1 MAWTFELC
9 TRWIKTYLEIVMMLL
24 ATLTALLG
32 ATPASS
38 LEALRKSVA
47 FQGSQLS
54 PDGKQVAYAGVVAL
68 MYFVLRQ
75 LEDYL
80 VIPNIVGELSAGG
93 VAPISAAVERGAK

>member
-1 MAWTFELC
+1 
-9 TRWIKTYLEIVMMLL
+9 MMLL

-54 PDGKQVAYAGVVAL
+54 PDGKQLAWVESVSGPEGRL
-68 MYFVLRQ
+68 PEKGIIRVLD
-75 LEDYL
+75 LTSADT
-80 VIPNIVGELSAGG
+80 AGG
-93 VAPISAAVERGAK
+93 LPG